1 MSFFIRKYIK
11 NIKPAGIAKAIM
23 KISKYVNINN
33 IDDPP
38 SIPIIYFLLLS
49 MSFRYYNMLI
59 CFLKY

>member
-38 SIPIIYFLLLS
+38 SISIIYFFYSFQCLLD
-49 MSFRYYNMLI
+49 I
-59 CFLKY
+59 ITC